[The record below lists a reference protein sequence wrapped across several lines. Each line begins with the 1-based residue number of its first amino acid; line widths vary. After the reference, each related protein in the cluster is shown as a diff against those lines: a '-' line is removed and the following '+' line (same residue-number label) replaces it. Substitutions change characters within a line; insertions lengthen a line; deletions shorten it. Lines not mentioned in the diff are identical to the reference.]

1 MSLINGYE
9 VEKNGFRREEN
20 GVFLDD
26 KTFKIFLKKYETKLR
41 TSTGY
46 LNYGDEK
53 VSFRKALWIQASKL
67 AKAIDEEDYTLYEPI
82 YIRQIFIQ
90 DNKRRRNFVKFASRY
105 ALRVQRSVFEGKL
118 SKNKYEDLISKVVY
132 HIADEDNV
140 RVYRISGNGEVK
152 TWGNVDIPEV
162 EEVIII

>member
-1 MSLINGYE
+1 MDYVFETSDEMIE
-9 VEKNGFRREEN
+9 RRYF
-20 GVFLDD
+20 VVICYD
-26 KTFKIFLKKYETKLR
+26 
-41 TSTGY
+41 
-46 LNYGDEK
+46 
-53 VSFRKALWIQASKL
+53 
-67 AKAIDEEDYTLYEPI
+67 I
-82 YIRQIFIQ
+82 Y